1 MDMNQTTVSRDVDS
15 IPFNELR
22 VGGMASENQNLQHL
36 LQSII
41 ESALQ
46 LDISGKQAMINLKL
60 ISYRGGQLWID
71 R

>member
-1 MDMNQTTVSRDVDS
+1 MNQTTVSRDVDS

-60 ISYRGGQLWID
+60 ISYRGGQL
-71 R
+71 